1 MKRLSL
7 IIISAF
13 FFYINIF
20 SISESEASVINI
32 ARFSL
37 FNKPEIF
44 SNSVITIVKYKEMD
58 FGPHLDNE
66 EVQELTNENTVIL
79 KTILTMKN
87 TGDRNFYF
95 QNKYSNGI
103 YAEKVKFIVLDL
115 TTGEIV
121 ELENNSNNNFESLSM
136 LFKNNRSYSINMVL
150 SSLKNTMNVESALF
164 CLDLVSKENNTVL
177 GRVENTLNIN
187 NYLKFGE
194 HEENENEQ
202 EFDSSKELKILGN
215 LDMNNILDEEINFS
229 ILLKNKVK
237 FSDVILKVDG
247 KEVKLQ
253 YDNLS
258 EKYLSQNLVLK
269 GVKKI
274 EVIIKNPEYIGD
286 IEKSEII
293 LEVNYNNNK
302 YGEIVNKVKYKQDKK
317 ILIEKISKSESA
329 SIGDLVKYEV
339 VIKNSIDEKFETIVF
354 TDFLPKGMTLLEES
368 VKVSDAFLLKDIS
381 NEKGNRIDI
390 KLKTNEKYR
399 SVEAEKITY
408 LARVNVNA
416 KEGKNINTVTA
427 IGKNILGQTF
437 GSNVAIAEVKVD
449 KDNFYDKG
457 IIFGRVYLDL
467 NDDGLYNIDED
478 IPVSGIKIFLEN
490 GDFSIT
496 DRYGKYSIYGADAT
510 THIAKIY
517 KNSLVLGLKAKKI
530 SNLQS
535 ENGESRFVDLKKAQL
550 DRSDFALVLDGS
562 RDL

>member
-302 YGEIVNKVKYKQDKK
+302 YGEIVNKVKYKQNKK

-368 VKVSDAFLLKDIS
+368 VKVSDAFLLKDI
-381 NEKGNRIDI
+381 
-390 KLKTNEKYR
+390 
-399 SVEAEKITY
+399 
-408 LARVNVNA
+408 
-416 KEGKNINTVTA
+416 
-427 IGKNILGQTF
+427 
-437 GSNVAIAEVKVD
+437 
-449 KDNFYDKG
+449 
-457 IIFGRVYLDL
+457 
-467 NDDGLYNIDED
+467 
-478 IPVSGIKIFLEN
+478 
-490 GDFSIT
+490 
-496 DRYGKYSIYGADAT
+496 
-510 THIAKIY
+510 
-517 KNSLVLGLKAKKI
+517 
-530 SNLQS
+530 
-535 ENGESRFVDLKKAQL
+535 
-550 DRSDFALVLDGS
+550 
-562 RDL
+562 